1 MGKSAGRRIPVFV
14 LLLIFVLVLI
24 VLDAVLRLIVLALL
38 VVVLL
43 IGIHGKNL
51 LLNWCGGSLARI
63 GKNIRRSAK

>member
-24 VLDAVLRLIVLALL
+24 VLDAVLRLIALALL

-51 LLNWCGGSLARI
+51 LLNWCGGSLGRI
-63 GKNIRRSAK
+63 GKNMQGFIK